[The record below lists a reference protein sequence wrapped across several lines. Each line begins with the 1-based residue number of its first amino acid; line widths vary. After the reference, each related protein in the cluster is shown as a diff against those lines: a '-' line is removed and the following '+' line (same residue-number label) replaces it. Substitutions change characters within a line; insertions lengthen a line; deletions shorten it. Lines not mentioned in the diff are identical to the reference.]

1 MPGLLHRL
9 LGIVVVAMY
18 NETGT
23 GLYGEGNLLAVPRET
38 RAVDMSLNDEIKYV
52 IDHKMSACH
61 APKCQKCF
69 TIAPDPVNP
78 TSNDKPMRCP
88 KNKSCVESYS
98 YRDLESNYTRGQKI
112 ECNGIVGVTVDCCLL
127 RAAIP
132 NGYCKNGGKPVCEV
146 KAATAEGGQRWK
158 KPKCACKPLWTG
170 TTCTTSRE
178 TKILCSC
185 YSGYHEFN
193 GQRSLPHCQDLQKQ
207 ENWTVCHMTLND
219 MFSCICNKTESTN
232 RNSKEDASNATLGC
246 NEVYH
251 GMVMSTEA
259 NFSTLVPEAEI
270 MSSPINSL
278 SSIILPSNRIMYFS
292 TIAMATVYIN
302 TG

>member
-1 MPGLLHRL
+1 MCRPGEDFSARWIHTAYIMPGLLHRL

-78 TSNDKPMRCP
+78 TSNDKR
-88 KNKSCVESYS
+88 
-98 YRDLESNYTRGQKI
+98 
-112 ECNGIVGVTVDCCLL
+112 CLL

-207 ENWTVCHMTLND
+207 ENWTCHL
-219 MFSCICNKTESTN
+219 
-232 RNSKEDASNATLGC
+232 
-246 NEVYH
+246 
-251 GMVMSTEA
+251 
-259 NFSTLVPEAEI
+259 
-270 MSSPINSL
+270 
-278 SSIILPSNRIMYFS
+278 
-292 TIAMATVYIN
+292 
-302 TG
+302 